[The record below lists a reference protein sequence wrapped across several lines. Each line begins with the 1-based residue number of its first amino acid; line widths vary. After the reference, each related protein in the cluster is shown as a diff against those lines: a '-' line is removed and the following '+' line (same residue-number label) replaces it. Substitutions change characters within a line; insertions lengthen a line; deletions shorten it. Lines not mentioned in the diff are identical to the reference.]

1 MNHSNHRGWFTW
13 YDLMTSNMKGAE
25 EFYPKVTGWSV
36 ENWRGGPMPY
46 QLWRVGEVAVGG
58 SMELPEEARAM
69 GEPSQWRAHVG
80 VADVDGVCRRV
91 EELRGRVVRQPQN
104 IPQVGRFAVI
114 DDPQGAVLAIFSPG
128 EDSGPGPQSPPS
140 PGRFSWHEL
149 ATNDLNSTM
158 LFYTELFG
166 WEETDTAD
174 LGEIGSYRMFGF
186 DGHSFGGMFTT
197 PDSRLGPPRW
207 LFYVLVKDIEGAVT
221 EVRQGGGTILN
232 GPMRVPGGDLV
243 AQCLD
248 PQGAAFALHAKKA

>member
-104 IPQVGRFAVI
+104 IPQVGRFAHQNDENDVRDHELVENPVLFGLGQPI
-114 DDPQGAVLAIFSPG
+114 EIRQSPETAVLEEVEGRSSCSPG
-128 EDSGPGPQSPPS
+128 G
-140 PGRFSWHEL
+140 
-149 ATNDLNSTM
+149 
-158 LFYTELFG
+158 
-166 WEETDTAD
+166 
-174 LGEIGSYRMFGF
+174 
-186 DGHSFGGMFTT
+186 
-197 PDSRLGPPRW
+197 
-207 LFYVLVKDIEGAVT
+207 
-221 EVRQGGGTILN
+221 
-232 GPMRVPGGDLV
+232 
-243 AQCLD
+243 
-248 PQGAAFALHAKKA
+248 